1 MGFIEKIENLI
12 NMLLIK
18 LSELMYKFVP
28 APIKR
33 VIEKIQSWF
42 AFLSAQFRLLPSYA
56 KTFILFLIGKVK
68 STLASVDFKAALK
81 ESYQKA
87 IAQYKEK
94 SSGKSSKLKTLFMTP
109 FLVVAQWLQGLST
122 SQSMLLMAFTS
133 ASVLAAIGIGF
144 SGNRLANHH
153 MESNRAPASVEEE
166 IPYDRPGYY
175 KKQTRHFEI
184 SNLRLPVY
192 VAQVNEIR
200 SVDIDF
206 TATTSNR
213 NARMFLEKKEFQLR
227 DHFVIEIEPSV
238 ASFPLEEEG
247 KEIIRRKILMEIN
260 EFLKRHNVEGE
271 VTELKITYVLAN

>member
-1 MGFIEKIENLI
+1 MGLIEKIENLI

-42 AFLSAQFRLLPSYA
+42 AFLGVQFKLLPSYA

-68 STLASVDFKAALK
+68 STLATVDFKAIFVDSYKKAL
-81 ESYQKA
+81 
-87 IAQYKEK
+87 AQYKEK
-94 SSGKSSKLKTLFMTP
+94 SSGKTNKFKTIFMAP
-109 FLVVAQWLQGLST
+109 VLVVGQWLQGLT
-122 SQSMLLMAFTS
+122 ASQSMLLLAFTS
-133 ASVLAAIGIGF
+133 ASFLAAIGIGF
-144 SGNRLANHH
+144 SGNRLASHH
-153 MESNRAPASVEEE
+153 LESNRAPASVKEEVS
-166 IPYDRPGYY
+166 YDRPSYY
-175 KKQTRHFEI
+175 KKQTKHFEI
-184 SNLRLPVY
+184 NNLRLPVY

-227 DHFVIEIEPSV
+227 DHLILQIEPSV

-247 KEIIRRKILMEIN
+247 KEIIRRKLLVEIN
-260 EFLKRHNVEGE
+260 DFLKLHNVEGE
-271 VTELKITYVLAN
+271 ITELKITYVLAN